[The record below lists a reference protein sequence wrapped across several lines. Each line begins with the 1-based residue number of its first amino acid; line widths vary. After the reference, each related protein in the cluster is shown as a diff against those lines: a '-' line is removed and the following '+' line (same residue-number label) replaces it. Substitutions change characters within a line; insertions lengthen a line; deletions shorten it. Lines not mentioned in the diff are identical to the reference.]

1 MLQVV
6 YCKGGFLFLFFAA
19 FIDAG
24 DEKINC
30 TISKFVDDPEIA
42 RWVNVLNDTRLMKGT
57 R

>member
-30 TISKFVDDPEIA
+30 TISKFADDPEIA
-42 RWVNVLNDTRLMKGT
+42 R
-57 R
+57 